1 MGYEMFKEITDRET
15 ILELGAAGVL
25 WDSWFI
31 RDSDASHP
39 TYGSYIWDSPQP
51 VGADDWNAS
60 SYYLDVEG
68 VDEEDLQHTK
78 YRFYIQTEA

>member
-1 MGYEMFKEITDRET
+1 MFKEITDRET

-31 RDSDASHP
+31 RDSDTSHP

-60 SYYLDVEG
+60 SYYLDVE
-68 VDEEDLQHTK
+68 DDDSRDTK
-78 YRFYIQTEA
+78 YRFYIQVEE

>member
-1 MGYEMFKEITDRET
+1 MFKEITDRET

-31 RDSDASHP
+31 RDSDTSQP

-60 SYYLDVEG
+60 SYYLDVE
-68 VDEEDLQHTK
+68 DDDSRDTK
-78 YRFYIQTEA
+78 YRFYIQVEE